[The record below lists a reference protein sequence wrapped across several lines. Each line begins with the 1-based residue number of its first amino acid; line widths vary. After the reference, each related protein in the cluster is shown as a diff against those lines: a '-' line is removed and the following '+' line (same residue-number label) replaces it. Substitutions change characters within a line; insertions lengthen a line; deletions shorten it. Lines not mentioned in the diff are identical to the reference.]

1 MAHYKKIE
9 ILKTEKKFSQSMN
22 YRKSILLKWIILT
35 VMVMFI
41 LPLLVA
47 KLSSECSGM
56 ALCMMLFLVVN
67 PLYSIILGFI
77 SGRDIRNLWNLP
89 IISAV
94 AFLAG
99 VWMFF
104 DITEPWFIAYAGVY
118 LCISLI
124 TMFIANYLKRN
135 NRL

>member
-1 MAHYKKIE
+1 MNDKKST
-9 ILKTEKKFSQSMN
+9 LF
-22 YRKSILLKWIILT
+22 KWIILT
-35 VMVMFI
+35 ITVMFI
-41 LPLLVA
+41 LPLSVA

-56 ALCMMLFLVVN
+56 ALCMMLFLVIN

-77 SGRDIRNLWNLP
+77 SGRNIRNLWNLP
-89 IISAV
+89 IISSV

-99 VWMFF
+99 VWLFF
-104 DITEPWFIAYAGVY
+104 DINEPWFMAYAGVY